1 MLYQLALLNIMC
13 HVAIAFIE
21 TFYPWT
27 KAEEQNA
34 RKVAVSRNILNSM
47 LKRDLL
53 LMRRVYL

>member
-1 MLYQLALLNIMC
+1 MQIQLTLWPGHWIL
-13 HVAIAFIE
+13 IE
-21 TFYPWT
+21 TLYPWT